1 MPTPPFIPNIKVISI
16 GVHMPGA
23 IYRLYTWGQVRTSV
37 YFEGPFLGDAFE
49 ENVNH
54 SYEYI
59 PDMTG
64 GPWVGITAVESGNR
78 LFRGSPMACS
88 GFNINVYPDPMPD
101 PPVAEEQYF
110 RIANTLDFTE
120 RPLLLLDSVWTGN
133 QTITADS
140 DSYSLLY
147 PGGQEI
153 AAEPNLGPVTTIDLA
168 F

>member
-1 MPTPPFIPNIKVISI
+1 MPTPPFIADTNIKSI
-16 GVHMPGA
+16 GGFMNGA
-23 IYRLYTWGQVRTSV
+23 SERLYTWGQVRTSV
-37 YFEGPFLGDAFE
+37 YFEGPYADGEFD
-49 ENVNH
+49 NISH

-59 PDMTG
+59 PNMTG
-64 GPWVGITAVESGNR
+64 GPWMGITAVESGNR